1 MASPSGEDA
10 RAKKTACYQSIMGGW
25 PDGVLTV
32 SIYTKP
38 DSIDNKIHLAKGLDD
53 KEARSK
59 VLNARWAADV
69 CFDLP

>member
-1 MASPSGEDA
+1 
-10 RAKKTACYQSIMGGW
+10 MGGW

-59 VLNARWAADV
+59 VLNARRAADV
-69 CFDLP
+69 WFDLP